1 MALLDDVR
9 EGNID
14 EVRRS
19 LDTGSDPDTKYEDG
33 STLLHVASKTENHE
47 LVKLLLEYG
56 AYPDTPDD
64 SGSTALHYAQ
74 HEEVVQLLLDYG
86 ANVQARDNKN
96 NTPLHLAA
104 ISGAVGIGQLLCGE
118 SSPETRGK
126 VPIAESVQR
135 QEPRFPII
143 INGNIFDNAT
153 KAALGSFHTRY
164 LLIQTKSRINTSHRE
179 DLGQRNIQVLEYV
192 SENTY
197 LCFTNLEYNH
207 ETINSRQDEF
217 EYIGLYPRELKFSTR
232 LEELDKDVEVDI
244 IFHSNVKVQGELSL
258 QDKVAESSKVDKQ
271 NIKFSRQKARL
282 TVRGSCISQ
291 IALIDEVRRIE
302 EVPSVGIQNDQALGL
317 LNLPSVAAAT
327 HNVYQGKGQVI
338 AIADTGLDSG
348 DANNVHVAFRGRV
361 DAVEH
366 FNGFTADFV
375 GHGTHVSGSAVGDA
389 MMGNIR
395 VTGTAPQAHLVM
407 QSIYDEEQ
415 GRWTIR
421 PPNDLTELFRGPY
434 EEHNARVHSNSWA
447 CNKTTNGW
455 LGYNIGAEEVDNFVW
470 DNPDMVIC
478 FAAGNNAEYDA
489 NGTICE
495 GQICAQALAKNCIT
509 VGASE
514 NERPVQDY
522 GEVRYHSIQN
532 TDHSQ
537 FPNDIGARHIAAHRS
552 YVAAF
557 SSRGQNASIRG
568 CKPDLVA
575 PGTYIL
581 SASSRARVPALPRH
595 QQSGDPHWHYDSGTS
610 MATPLVAGCAAVLRE
625 ALLDEHVEP
634 SAHLIKALLVNGAE
648 RMFIPTT
655 PNEFLSIQ
663 RPNIH
668 AGLGRVDIAP
678 SLAVA
683 SGALGT
689 GMCQSSIG
697 IRGSSILRYSIL
709 APRDRCTLRAT
720 LAWSDPPGEA
730 LRNHLILEISCGN
743 RWRRTKNDTN
753 IQRVILE
760 GITTDHHIPRELRT
774 REMSYD
780 ATLIYET
787 PPEGASDGYVGL
799 CVRVKGQLDVSPQ
812 PFAVVWQFL
821 AG

>member
-1 MALLDDVR
+1 MALDYVREGTIDEVR

-14 EVRRS
+14 EVREVNIDELRRS
-19 LDTGSDPDTKYEDG
+19 LDTGSDPDTKYKDG
-33 STLLHVASKTENHE
+33 STLLHVASKTGNRE
-47 LVKLLLEYG
+47 LVGLLLEYG

-86 ANVQARDNKN
+86 ANVQAQDNKN

-104 ISGAVGIGQLLCGE
+104 VSGAVEIGQLLCGE
-118 SSPETRGK
+118 SSPETRGQ
-126 VPIAESVQR
+126 VPIAESVPK

-164 LLIQTKSRINTSHRE
+164 LLIQTKSRINASHRK

-197 LCFTNLEYNH
+197 LCFTNLRDNH
-207 ETINSRQDEF
+207 ETIKSRQDEF

-232 LEELDKDVEVDI
+232 LGELDKDVEVDV
-244 IFHSNVKVQGELSL
+244 IFHSNVEVQGELAL

-291 IALIDEVRRIE
+291 IALIDKVRRIE
-302 EVPSVGIQNDQALGL
+302 EVSSVGIQNDQAIRL
-317 LNLPSVAAAT
+317 LNLPPVTAAT

-338 AIADTGLDSG
+338 AIADTGLDLG
-348 DANNVHVAFRGRV
+348 EANDVHAAFHERV
-361 DAVEH
+361 DAVEGL
-366 FNGFTADFV
+366 NGFMADFV

-389 MMGNIR
+389 MMGNVR

-407 QSIYDEEQ
+407 QSISAGQ
-415 GRWTIR
+415 GIQGTLM
-421 PPNDLTELFRGPY
+421 PPYDLTDLFRGPY
-434 EEHNARVHSNSWA
+434 EKHNARVHSNSWA
-447 CNKTTNGW
+447 RMKTANGW
-455 LGYNIGAEEVDNFVW
+455 PGYSAGAGEVDKFVW

-489 NGTICE
+489 NGTIRE
-495 GQICAQALAKNCIT
+495 GQICGEALAKNCIT
-509 VGASE
+509 VGASQ
-514 NERPVQDY
+514 NERPAELY
-522 GEVRYHSIQN
+522 GEVNYHSIQN
-532 TDHSQ
+532 TDHNQ
-537 FPNDIGARHIAAHRS
+537 FPDHIGARHIASHRS

-557 SSRGQNASIRG
+557 SSRGQNASARG

-610 MATPLVAGCAAVLRE
+610 MSTPLVAGCAAVLRE
-625 ALLDEHVEP
+625 ALLNKYP
-634 SAHLIKALLVNGAE
+634 RPGAHLIKALLVNGAE

-668 AGLGRVDIAP
+668 AGLGRIDIAP
-678 SLAVA
+678 SLAIA
-683 SGALGT
+683 SGAPGT
-689 GMCQSSIG
+689 GMS
-697 IRGSSILRYSIL
+697 Y
-709 APRDRCTLRAT
+709 
-720 LAWSDPPGEA
+720 WPPGTGA
-730 LRNHLILEISCGN
+730 LLELHSHG
-743 RWRRTKNDTN
+743 
-753 IQRVILE
+753 Q
-760 GITTDHHIPRELRT
+760 
-774 REMSYD
+774 
-780 ATLIYET
+780 TLQEK
-787 PPEGASDGYVGL
+787 
-799 CVRVKGQLDVSPQ
+799 R
-812 PFAVVWQFL
+812 
-821 AG
+821 